1 MGIYH
6 SVSFNKDNNHFQ
18 GFSSST
24 NIYPGPAAHTAL
36 YRGME
41 HNFITRLPVRI
52 NHRES
57 WEPTVGAFWS
67 CVPHSPSWPLLK
79 RSSPSPFQ
87 KKHILSGM
95 QYGVA
100 MREEQGVTLM
110 RDLTPSLRAAH
121 SPLWGEGH
129 QPPSMKQ
136 CASAAGIFQLAL
148 KIVLRQILILF
159 HHFKA
164 EKREEYR
171 I

>member
-1 MGIYH
+1 MGLYH
-6 SVSFNKDNNHFQ
+6 SISFNKDNNHFQ

-24 NIYPGPAAHTAL
+24 NMYPGPAAHTAL
-36 YRGME
+36 YLGME
-41 HNFITRLPVRI
+41 HNFITRLPIRI

-57 WEPTVGAFWS
+57 WEPTVGTFWS
-67 CVPHSPSWPLLK
+67 CVPRYPPWPLLK

-100 MREEQGVTLM
+100 VREEQGVSLM
-110 RDLTPSLRAAH
+110 RDLTPRLRAAH

-136 CASAAGIFQLAL
+136 RASSAGIFQLAL
-148 KIVLRQILILF
+148 KTVLKTDLQADLNIIPLF
-159 HHFKA
+159 
-164 EKREEYR
+164 
-171 I
+171 